1 MSGEEAV
8 SLDKDSDAI
17 VRAILKMAED
27 RANAI
32 RREAEKRAKEIIESA
47 KREAEEIIKA
57 RRERA
62 ERELREEIARK
73 RSAAEVEANQ
83 LILRTKSELMDEL
96 FRRVYQRLVAIADG
110 QDPEWNYEE
119 LLAKYSLEGAKVL
132 GEKEVFLMGRE
143 KDRKLLEKV
152 VKELSERGIKASVDD
167 VTVPVTGGVVV
178 RDVKDERRHY
188 NTFDGRLRAYKEA
201 KEVEIVEKLFEGV

>member
-1 MSGEEAV
+1 
-8 SLDKDSDAI
+8 LDRESEAI

-32 RREAEKRAKEIIESA
+32 RREAKKRAKEIVESA
-47 KREAEEIIKA
+47 RREAEEILRA

-83 LILRTKSELMDEL
+83 LILWAKSELLSEL
-96 FRRVYQRLVAIADG
+96 FSRIHGRLVRIADG

-119 LLAKYSLEGAKVL
+119 VLRKYSLEGAGVL
-132 GEKEVFLMGRE
+132 GENEVYLMGRE
-143 KDRKLLEKV
+143 KDLELLRKVADELK
-152 VKELSERGIKASVDD
+152 KEGINASVDD
-167 VTVPVTGGVVV
+167 RTVAIIGGVVV
-178 RDVKDERRHY
+178 RDVRDERRY
-188 NTFDGRLRAYKEA
+188 YSTLDGRLRAYREA
-201 KEVEIVEKLFEGV
+201 KEVELVERLFGGV